1 MLSEVEERIKKLVGI
16 PAEETIA
23 SLIVDKIGNKEYYRI
38 ITYSPSLKKAKRY
51 RVRKIAESE
60 VLLLWQRREKLLKE
74 RKEIEGEVLN
84 LINKYK
90 NPELI
95 REALEKVMADSLKV
109 EAKTYAYQKF
119 KKEAME
125 LYERFKQ
132 YLFKLKKEGMR
143 RISILQALY
152 LLANIYELFK
162 DRGEEELE
170 KALNRAVMTILLRD
184 RNLKL
189 ENPFGVLRND
199 LFLPKETPYNF
210 LLSPFLSMELEEILE
225 KLLEA
230 EKEKLIVEEAMAKIS
245 EFLVNLSDKA
255 KERILKVFNSFE
267 EFSKALYGNWK
278 ESKEDLKEFLN
289 DWKNYI
295 EMEVRTEEEEREI
308 LRFLKSLKMKEG

>member
-1 MLSEVEERIKKLVGI
+1 MLKVEEEIRKLIGIPEDEKIIDVYPYKKKERIYYYIETYDSQRKKRNFYHVPKKL
-16 PAEETIA
+16 EEKVLA
-23 SLIVDKIGNKEYYRI
+23 LNK
-38 ITYSPSLKKAKRY
+38 
-51 RVRKIAESE
+51 
-60 VLLLWQRREKLLKE
+60 Q
-74 RKEIEGEVLN
+74 RKEILMQLKEFTEYGIKIFQEIEKIENLKEVLEN
-84 LINKYK
+84 IYK
-90 NPELI
+90 ETF
-95 REALEKVMADSLKV
+95 KV

-245 EFLVNLSDKA
+245 EFLANLSDKA

-289 DWKNYI
+289 EWKYYL